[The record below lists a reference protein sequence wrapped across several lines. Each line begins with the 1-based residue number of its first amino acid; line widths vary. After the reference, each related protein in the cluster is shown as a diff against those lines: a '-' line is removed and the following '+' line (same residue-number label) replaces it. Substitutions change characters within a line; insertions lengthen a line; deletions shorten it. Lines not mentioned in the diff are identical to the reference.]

1 MGSPA
6 DVGSQRATPPGV
18 PHHSGNSDMSGTGP
32 GTSNRIADVG
42 GSSGAGGSMRQPPTS
57 AEIDAVIA
65 AAMANAPPAPPPME
79 LAIETST
86 RSLTPLMTNILPSAI
101 GSDGRV
107 NLFVGNAGT
116 VLRADVSLG
125 PDNRSRGYGNVL
137 MGSREDAARAIDRF
151 NGFTW
156 QTRTLEVRPDRLPPE
171 YEPQPHVQKQM
182 YRYPPPMQ
190 HFGGAG
196 WGGGRPP
203 YHGPPFGLPPHM
215 NSHPVHG
222 AGPQGFARG
231 PAMHGH
237 GAAVPPIGQS
247 PLAGSLTAGQGGA
260 GAHGAVGWGG
270 GRDTLAP
277 FGSLGE
283 VAAGIPR
290 STSPGNLGFELAGAG
305 GQRSASPAPK
315 DSSDTTPR
323 IMPLGRASSAALGAG
338 KIGPEEPHRRLSNG
352 LEAPNPSLH
361 TGFTPPINMNGLAGQ
376 AKDLG
381 SVNTLY
387 DRVVFVKN
395 WQDLK
400 DLFRPAGAV
409 IRADVA
415 TAPDGQSR
423 GFGTVLF
430 ASKEDAQKAVGM
442 FNGHEVDGRV
452 LHVQTERK
460 TLEDKQIQPIHPV
473 DPFPMFGTK
482 PSPPVWGDPSLPT
495 EHGLN
500 TGSSPAAPVTPQRSS
515 SDEQK
520 AKHPG
525 PISLPPFPNLSE
537 MNPLSPL
544 QTRGLPPMTPSMP
557 GFVFN
562 AYPSTPPAHPQFLSP
577 GAGPFSPG
585 LPVTSPIYHQQPF
598 LNAAPGAPV
607 VPSGSAALSTPT
619 TQAFPNNQ
627 PHSAAG
633 PPGAEMSQDYFP
645 RLDPDQSIEE
655 VLGSTAALKID
666 GDTPT
671 KRGTKKAAGSG
682 SAVGSKLAPGSG
694 GANGRSSL
702 DEARAPNAWN
712 MDRRASWSEVA
723 AGTK

>member
-1 MGSPA
+1 M
-6 DVGSQRATPPGV
+6 
-18 PHHSGNSDMSGTGP
+18 
-32 GTSNRIADVG
+32 
-42 GSSGAGGSMRQPPTS
+42 
-57 AEIDAVIA
+57 
-65 AAMANAPPAPPPME
+65 
-79 LAIETST
+79 
-86 RSLTPLMTNILPSAI
+86 
-101 GSDGRV
+101 
-107 NLFVGNAGT
+107 
-116 VLRADVSLG
+116 
-125 PDNRSRGYGNVL
+125 
-137 MGSREDAARAIDRF
+137 
-151 NGFTW
+151 
-156 QTRTLEVRPDRLPPE
+156 
-171 YEPQPHVQKQM
+171 
-182 YRYPPPMQ
+182 
-190 HFGGAG
+190 
-196 WGGGRPP
+196 
-203 YHGPPFGLPPHM
+203 
-215 NSHPVHG
+215 
-222 AGPQGFARG
+222 
-231 PAMHGH
+231 
-237 GAAVPPIGQS
+237 
-247 PLAGSLTAGQGGA
+247 
-260 GAHGAVGWGG
+260 
-270 GRDTLAP
+270 
-277 FGSLGE
+277 
-283 VAAGIPR
+283 
-290 STSPGNLGFELAGAG
+290 
-305 GQRSASPAPK
+305 
-315 DSSDTTPR
+315 
-323 IMPLGRASSAALGAG
+323 
-338 KIGPEEPHRRLSNG
+338 
-352 LEAPNPSLH
+352 
-361 TGFTPPINMNGLAGQ
+361 
-376 AKDLG
+376 
-381 SVNTLY
+381 
-387 DRVVFVKN
+387 
-395 WQDLK
+395 
-400 DLFRPAGAV
+400 
-409 IRADVA
+409 
-415 TAPDGQSR
+415 
-423 GFGTVLF
+423 
-430 ASKEDAQKAVGM
+430 
-442 FNGHEVDGRV
+442 
-452 LHVQTERK
+452 QTERK

-482 PSPPVWGDPSLPT
+482 PSPPVWGDPSLPSLSLT
-495 EHGLN
+495 APAPSDTLPAGPSSSTSPTGRVPWQLN

-671 KRGTKKAAGSG
+671 KRGAKKAAGSG

-694 GANGRSSL
+694 GSKLAPGSKLAKTDDSEDGAKKSPPANGRSSL